1 MRALFIL
8 LTFCFSTAIFA
19 GECEE
24 NTFEGTLHLTAK
36 NSSNKGA
43 PEKIKLIVK
52 GNNVIIDATES
63 NKTAPLLILNSKT
76 GDVHILSDKDD
87 QKIAVRLNTRSLEPI
102 GGISAI
108 INTYGLDVDG
118 KAKGTVTATE
128 ETKKIA
134 GYDCTK
140 YLVKDNEYESEFWIT
155 NALGISL
162 PKLLGNV
169 SPQNNLPAGMI
180 LEGKGKKTAGDGSF
194 AFKVEPTKEEI
205 DSKLFVIPTEYK
217 VMDITMLIT
226 QMINSS
232 SPEEVKKML
241 DKMIPKG

>member
-8 LTFCFSTAIFA
+8 LTFCFSTALFA

-24 NTFEGTLHLTAK
+24 NTFEGTLMLTAK
-36 NSSNKGA
+36 NSAKGV
-43 PEKIKLIVK
+43 PQKIKLTVK
-52 GNNVIIDATES
+52 GNNVMIDATEG
-63 NKTAPLLILNSKT
+63 NKGAPILLLNSKT
-76 GDVHILSDKDD
+76 GDVHILSEKDG
-87 QKIAVRLNTRSLEPI
+87 QKMAIRLNTRSLEPL

-108 INTYGLDVDG
+108 INPYGLDVDG
-118 KAKGTVTATE
+118 KAKGTVTATQ

-140 YLVKDNEYESEFWIT
+140 YLVKDEEYESEFWIT
-155 NALGISL
+155 NQLGMSL
-162 PKLLGNV
+162 PQLLGTV

-180 LEGKGKKTAGDGSF
+180 LEGKGKKVVGDGGF
-194 AFKVEPTKEEI
+194 AFKVEPTKETI
-205 DSKLFVIPTEYK
+205 DAKLFSIPSEFK

-226 QMINSS
+226 QMIQSS